1 MFSQLLSKWHF
12 ILRIC
17 KDILKQYFFFLY
29 HLSSAWLA
37 AVVPP
42 PLLCLLS
49 KQKSLLLQHEGELCW
64 LKKELVNNQL
74 NSDFS
79 KTTSTQTIYNSIKKK
94 QFLFKF
100 WFWRFALT
108 LSFWFSFEATWVI
121 VGQFLNLLNLCTI
134 VSLKQ
139 SLN

>member
-79 KTTSTQTIYNSIKKK
+79 KTTSTQTIYNSIKYIETISIQILILKGCNNILRQMLCLSHGK
-94 QFLFKF
+94 LSC
-100 WFWRFALT
+100 WRSEIFAVLGR
-108 LSFWFSFEATWVI
+108 FSHWY
-121 VGQFLNLLNLCTI
+121 
-134 VSLKQ
+134 
-139 SLN
+139 